1 MKIDSFEITEWK
13 DYTHKSLFYAN
24 VKTFLDAHEAYK
36 LWLWYF
42 SFAPKFFNCIRML
55 QLIRLH
61 YSFSLVSNN
70 LVKEIFKVKFIFF
83 IVVRIMYEMI
93 SCIIHTFNCEFIWG
107 FFSQVFV
114 Y

>member
-70 LVKEIFKVKFIFF
+70 LVKEIFKVKSIL
-83 IVVRIMYEMI
+83 
-93 SCIIHTFNCEFIWG
+93 
-107 FFSQVFV
+107 FSYLYNVWNDKLCHSHFWLWIYMGKKV
-114 Y
+114 